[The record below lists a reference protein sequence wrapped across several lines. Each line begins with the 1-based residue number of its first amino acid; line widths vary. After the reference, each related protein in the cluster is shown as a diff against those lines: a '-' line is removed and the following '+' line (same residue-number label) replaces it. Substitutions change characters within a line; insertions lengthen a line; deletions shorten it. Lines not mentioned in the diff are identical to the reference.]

1 MWNIDEN
8 IITKNT
14 RPFLSALRSKK
25 ENSQTPI
32 IFYEKYVSDINHPDK
47 KQIHSILQENLA
59 LKKEINKKIKNGFK
73 KLYVFSQDG
82 AYAKI
87 LNLLWMVYILM
98 I

>member
-14 RPFLSALRSKK
+14 RPFLSALRSKR

-47 KQIHSILQENLA
+47 KTNSFNFAGKPRI
-59 LKKEINKKIKNGFK
+59 KKEINKKLKMVLKNYMFLVK
-73 KLYVFSQDG
+73 T
-82 AYAKI
+82 
-87 LNLLWMVYILM
+87 N
-98 I
+98 